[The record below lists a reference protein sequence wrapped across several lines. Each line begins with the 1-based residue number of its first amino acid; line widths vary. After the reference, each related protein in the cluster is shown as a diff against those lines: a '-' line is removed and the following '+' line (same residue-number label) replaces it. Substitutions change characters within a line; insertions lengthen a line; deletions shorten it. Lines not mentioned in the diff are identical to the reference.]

1 MFIKNFLLKKYEE
14 YLIFDVK
21 SVKKKRD
28 NNKLTYLKPRQI
40 TVNNNRQCFELRKA

>member
-1 MFIKNFLLKKYEE
+1 MKKYVE
-14 YLIFDVK
+14 YSIFDVK

-40 TVNNNRQCFELRKA
+40 TVNNNNRQCFELRKA